1 MSDACAA
8 AAMVEHGAT
17 RGPTLSTYEAMEDIG
32 AASGLPLA
40 NREKNKKVL
49 ACGLQSLEIA
59 RDAGVTTGFGTDLI
73 GESQNRQRREFAI
86 RAEVETPAD
95 ILRAMYRE
103 NPRLCRLEGRIGT
116 LSVGAIADR
125 SEEHTSAL
133 QSLMRTSYAVICLKK
148 KK

>member
-73 GESQNRQRREFAI
+73 GESQNRQRREFDI
-86 RAEVETPAD
+86 RAEVDTPAD
-95 ILRAMYRE
+95 LLRAMYQE
-103 NPRLCRLEGRIGT
+103 NPRICSLAGSNGPR
-116 LSVGAIADR
+116 SVGPIADIVQQR
-125 SEEHTSAL
+125 
-133 QSLMRTSYAVICLKK
+133 VKP
-148 KK
+148 

>member
-1 MSDACAA
+1 MIGAGAA
-8 AAMVEHGAT
+8 AAMIEHGAT
-17 RGPTLSTYEAMEDIG
+17 LVLTLSTYEAMEDIG

-73 GESQNRQRREFAI
+73 GESQNRQRREFDI
-86 RAEVETPAD
+86 RAEVEMPAD

-103 NPRLCRLEGRIGT
+103 NPRRCRPEGRIGT
-116 LSVGAIADR
+116 LSVGALVYMAMTRVNPRI
-125 SEEHTSAL
+125 
-133 QSLMRTSYAVICLKK
+133 
-148 KK
+148 